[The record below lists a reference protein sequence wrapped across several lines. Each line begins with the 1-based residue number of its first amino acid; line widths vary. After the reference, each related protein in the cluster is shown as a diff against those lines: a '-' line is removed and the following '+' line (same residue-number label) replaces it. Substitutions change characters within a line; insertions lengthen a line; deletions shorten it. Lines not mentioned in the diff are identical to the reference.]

1 MSETTTYPLRL
12 PKSLKEE
19 VVKMARRDGTSLN
32 QFISIAVAEKVS
44 ALETEE
50 FFRKRAKRANLKMFE
65 DILDRQGGESPRE
78 GDEVEK

>member
-19 VVKMARRDGTSLN
+19 VVKMAKRDGTSLN
-32 QFISIAVAEKVS
+32 QFISMAVAEKVS

-50 FFRKRAKRANLKMFE
+50 FFRERAKRADLKMFE
-65 DILDRQGGESPRE
+65 DILYRQGGEVPRE
-78 GDEVEK
+78 GDETEI